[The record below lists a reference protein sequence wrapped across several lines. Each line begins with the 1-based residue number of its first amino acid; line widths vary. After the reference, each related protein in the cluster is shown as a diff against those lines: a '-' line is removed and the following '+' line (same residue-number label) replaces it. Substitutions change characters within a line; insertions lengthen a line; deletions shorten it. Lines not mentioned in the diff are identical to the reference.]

1 MTRLLRAMVL
11 FVLVFSAKEAFAGT
25 CPTGNQTID
34 PLGNPIA
41 ITNVGVTGS
50 IAGSITTCFYVS
62 NSTGADTN
70 NGTSEATPWAHMPG
84 MPDCTGVCASTTP
97 SSGTGIILRGG
108 DTWVS
113 GDLPINWLWNG
124 TSTHPIYVGVDQT
137 WYNSA
142 TCGAVWCRPIFNA
155 SGTSGDM
162 FNVANRS
169 WVIFDNIE
177 IKGMTNAQNGFRE
190 SGGSNFRA
198 TQNYFHAWSHT
209 GSSNNVGFFS
219 QCGAGSMQDHNVID
233 GSDSTQNTMNGVY
246 SSCAGT
252 IQYNYFSYMVSGIL
266 GSIDNLNNNIIL
278 NSITSAD
285 GDHCNGMFVFGPQT
299 GLTTYVYNNIVGNM
313 ICQGGVN
320 FWLNGNASPGNSSW
334 VSTAYNN
341 LILASA
347 ASGNVFNIGGHP
359 TQGNSGAYNV
369 YNNTIVALNG
379 STCFGNGEA
388 SPRSTT
394 NYANNHCIG
403 GTVMCD
409 ATGTTCVNG
418 GGNVLQSIPVAT
430 TQGYTSTELEVYSP
444 ISTCVAGSCSS
455 LGAGINESSLCTGSL
470 SALCTS
476 TAYPTYNSSNHTMGT
491 SSTKPAGVARG
502 SSWDAGVY
510 QFSGGTVGGGGTGG
524 IVSLV
529 QQVEIGSGTQ
539 VGSNPVTPAATFP
552 LPQAAGDANVIV
564 VEYCGQPG
572 WGAAAPNCLS
582 SNSPGPIS
590 SITDTAGNTYVRNC
604 GPLTTTSS
612 GSYTNNCGGG
622 TPTQDGYNVTV
633 EVWSAVKVK
642 SAAAGNVVTAHMPAV
657 SNMNGWNVW
666 MFQLHPASGSIVFDQ
681 YVSKQTGGVGNLV
694 AGPISTGTTASTNYP
709 NEFAFAYCMTANGTC
724 PGPLNVPTWIQAPLN
739 GSVYYD
745 THSDTA
751 YRIITSQQTLS
762 ESFTAGSG
770 ATEWLGFL
778 VTYGAS
784 GSQAQLPQAPTNL
797 QAVVQ

>member
-1 MTRLLRAMVL
+1 MTRLFRAMILV
-11 FVLVFSAKEAFAGT
+11 VLVCSAKSALAGT

-41 ITNVGVTGS
+41 IANVGVTGS
-50 IAGSITTCFYVS
+50 ITGSITTCFYVS
-62 NSTGADTN
+62 KSTGADTN
-70 NGTSEATPWAHMPG
+70 NGTSETTPWAHMPG

-124 TSTHPIYVGVDQT
+124 TSTHPIYVGVDKT

-177 IKGMTNAQNGFRE
+177 VKGMTNAQNGFRE

-252 IQYNYFSYMVSGIL
+252 IQYNYIGYVVSGVL
-266 GSIDNLNNNIIL
+266 GSVDNVNNNIIV
-278 NSITSAD
+278 NSILSAD
-285 GDHCNGMFVFGPQT
+285 GDHCNGMFIFGPQS
-299 GLTTYVYNNIVGNM
+299 GLTTFVYNNVVGNM

-359 TQGNSGAYNV
+359 TQGNSGTYNV
-369 YNNTIVALNG
+369 YNNTIVSLNG

-394 NYANNHCIG
+394 NYANNHCVG

-418 GGNVLQSIPVAT
+418 GGNVLQSIPTAT
-430 TQGYTSTELEVYSP
+430 TQGYTSTELELYSP
-444 ISTCVAGSCSS
+444 ISTCVTGSCSTLS
-455 LGAGINESSLCTGSL
+455 AGINESSLCTGSL
-470 SALCTS
+470 AALCTS
-476 TAYPTYNSSNHTMGT
+476 TSYPTYNTTNHTMGV
-491 SSTKPAGVARG
+491 SKASPAGIARG
-502 SSWDAGVY
+502 SSWDAGAY
-510 QFSGGTVGGGGTGG
+510 QFSGGTVGGGGGTGG
-524 IVSLV
+524 AVSLV
-529 QQVEIGSGTQ
+529 QQVEIGHGTQ
-539 VGSNPVTPAATFP
+539 TGTYPFSPTATFP
-552 LPQAAGDANVIV
+552 SSQAAGDANIV
-564 VEYCGQPG
+564 VIEYCGLPG
-572 WGAAAPNCLS
+572 GAGGGVNCLFG
-582 SNSPGPIS
+582 SNATGPIT
-590 SITDTAGNTYVRNC
+590 SITDTAGNTYTRNC
-604 GPLTTTSS
+604 GPITTISA
-612 GSYTNNCGGG
+612 GSYTNKCGGG
-622 TPTQDGYNVTV
+622 SPTVDGRDVAV
-633 EVWSAVKVK
+633 EVWSALNIKT
-642 SAAAGNVVTAHMPAV
+642 SGAGNVMTATMANV
-657 SNMNGWNVW
+657 NNMTGWNVW
-666 MFQLHPASGSIVFDQ
+666 MFQLHPASGTMVFDQ
-681 YVSKQTGGVGNLV
+681 YTSKQWSNT
-694 AGPISTGTTASTNYP
+694 AGPISNIAGTTATTNYP
-709 NEFAFAYCMTANGTC
+709 NEFFFGYCMTANGTC
-724 PGPLNVPTWIQAPLN
+724 PSNTSGWSVAPLN
-739 GSVYYD
+739 GSTYYD
-745 THSDTA
+745 THSDAA
-751 YRIITSQQTLS
+751 YDIVTSQQTAS
-762 ESFTAGSG
+762 VGFTAGSG
-770 ATEWLGFL
+770 VGEWLGLL
-778 VTYGAS
+778 VTFGSS
-784 GSQAQLPQAPTNL
+784 GSVVQGPQAPSNL